1 MKSRVWTLAISLVVL
16 TVAGWLGGRW
26 LARRRTKSPAEWQTV
41 APVRGPENPPGETD
55 GPDPVDQAIA
65 ESFPASDPPSW
76 NNGR

>member
-26 LARRRTKSPAEWQTV
+26 LARRRTESPAAWHTV
-41 APVRGPENPPGETD
+41 APVKEPENPDEVD
-55 GPDPVDQAIA
+55 VPDPVDQAIA

-76 NNGR
+76 TTGR